1 MGRHGTTHGDQ
12 NEASWNI
19 ALRLWWAVGPAIPPS
34 PMGPMSTAREPSLE
48 FCSEP
53 ELMEQSNEILME
65 ASGRE
70 IVGVRW
76 GCPRKGNLQIH
87 KLTSMFQ
94 LELQFLGCTHISGQ
108 FHLGHLLFLGSTA
121 KLRPNFY
128 DHLRLKAVEHLEQNT
143 VSRCL

>member
-1 MGRHGTTHGDQ
+1 MEHSPPSPVG
-12 NEASWNI
+12 SW
-19 ALRLWWAVGPAIPPS
+19 PAIPPS

-76 GCPRKGNLQIH
+76 GCPRKGNLEIL

-94 LELQFLGCTHISGQ
+94 LELQFLGCTTFPG
-108 FHLGHLLFLGSTA
+108 
-121 KLRPNFY
+121 NFI
-128 DHLRLKAVEHLEQNT
+128 
-143 VSRCL
+143 